1 MPDEALSRR
10 RNRVVQH
17 RLVASSSI
25 ASAARAALDDL
36 DLGES
41 LTDAQIVVS
50 ELATNA
56 VRHGTPFDD
65 GCIAMRIAY
74 EDRGLRMEVTDA
86 GPFSRPLM
94 IDEPPDRDGGRG
106 LDMIDRLSTSWGYR
120 SGRTTTFWAEF
131 SELVPERG
139 PTKVLAACRR
149 LLADETSPPVD
160 LLLEA
165 AATRMRWSVAE
176 FRPHGAATGAAS
188 AGFRAPTK
196 AERDALDG
204 ACAGALVSPTEIE
217 VSGASKAAVAVP
229 VAVADQLLGVLGVVG
244 SNDASEDA
252 LEIAHWIAGILAPA
266 LVRETDRTSQ
276 DHLVDQ
282 LTFLARASE
291 ALGKSLDH
299 DKTLQDVAQLLVPAR
314 ADWCT
319 INLINDDGSI
329 RRVAAEHSDPRT
341 KQRLH
346 ELLDS
351 HPHDPDAETGV
362 PLAIRTGQALLFS
375 EVSQELLEETAND
388 PEYLEITRDLAI
400 RSCIIAPLEARG
412 SVLGTVSL
420 VSTDLDRLR
429 YDESDLALIKDLA
442 RRAAVAIDNAR
453 IHTSTTE
460 VARALQQTL
469 LPTELPTIPGMDLAA
484 RYVAAN
490 SKQHVGGDFYD
501 VLGAEDGSWYLVIGD
516 VQGKGVEAATL
527 IGLARHTLRSAILRL
542 ESPAVALA
550 TLNSAL
556 NAASTERSCTALCV
570 RAVPNGRTWK
580 LTIARAGH
588 PEPLMV
594 KPGSVEPVSSR
605 GVLLGVL
612 DDVLI
617 EEVDVELSPD
627 ASLVLF
633 TDGAIGTDERAELTL
648 RRSLEAVAGLTA
660 DGIAE
665 SVAPAVLDDLA
676 VLVLQPQGRAV

>member
-1 MPDEALSRR
+1 MPDQAPARSRT
-10 RNRVVQH
+10 RVVQH
-17 RLVASSSI
+17 RLLASTSI

-36 DLGES
+36 DLGEF

-56 VRHGTPFDD
+56 VRHGMPFDD
-65 GCIAMRIAY
+65 GCVAMRIAR
-74 EDRGLRMEVTDA
+74 EDWGVRMEITDA
-86 GPFSRPLM
+86 RPYSRPVM
-94 IDEPPDRDGGRG
+94 IDKPPDRDGGRG
-106 LDMIDRLSTSWGYR
+106 LDMIDRLSTAWGFR
-120 SGRTTTFWAEF
+120 SARTTTFWAEF
-131 SELVPERG
+131 SEVVPESG

-149 LLADETSPPVD
+149 LLTDETRPPVE

-176 FRPHGAATGAAS
+176 FRPSGSATAAAS
-188 AGFRAPTK
+188 AGLRAPTTN
-196 AERDALDG
+196 ERNALDG
-204 ACAGALVSPTEIE
+204 ACAGAVEVPTEIE
-217 VSGASKAAVAVP
+217 VSGASDVAVAVP
-229 VAVADQLLGVLGVVG
+229 VTVADQLLGVIGVVG
-244 SNDASEDA
+244 PDDTSEDA
-252 LEIAHWIAGILAPA
+252 LELAHWIAGIVGPA
-266 LVRETDRTSQ
+266 LVRESDRTSQ

-282 LTFLARASE
+282 LTFLARATE
-291 ALGKSLDH
+291 ALGSSLDH
-299 DKTLQDVAQLLVPAR
+299 DKTLQDVARLLVPAR

-319 INLINDDGSI
+319 INLLNDDGSI

-341 KQRLH
+341 KDRLH

-351 HPHDPDAETGV
+351 HPHDPDADTGV
-362 PLAIRTGQALLFS
+362 PLAIKTGQALLFP

-412 SVLGTVSL
+412 SVLGTISL

-469 LPTELPTIPGMDLAA
+469 LPTELPTIPGMNLAA
-484 RYVAAN
+484 RYVPSN

-501 VLGAEDGSWYLVIGD
+501 VVEAEDGSWYVIIGD
-516 VQGKGVEAATL
+516 VQGKGVKAATL

-542 ESPAVALA
+542 ESPAAALK
-550 TLNSAL
+550 TLNRAL
-556 NAASTERSCTALCV
+556 NAASTDRSCTAVCV
-570 RAVPNGRTWK
+570 RAVPDDRTWN

-594 KPGSVEPVSSR
+594 AKGSVEPVSSR
-605 GVLLGVL
+605 GVLLGVM

-617 EEVDVELSPD
+617 EEAGVELSP
-627 ASLVLF
+627 ATSLVLF
-633 TDGAIGTDERAELTL
+633 TDGAIGTDGGAEITL
-648 RRSLEAVAGLTA
+648 RRSLEAVASLSA
-660 DGIAE
+660 DGIAD
-665 SVAPAVLDDLA
+665 SIAPAVVDDLA
-676 VLVLQPQGRAV
+676 VLVLQ